1 MDNQRLFTWGLFG
14 LVFFMTWQAWQID
27 YNTPAPAT
35 LVQQPET
42 IAPEEVNST
51 NLPALETGGD
61 LPQLETTGTPATVEP
76 AGASTTT
83 TNTSPQRT
91 VRVITDVLDITIDLR
106 GGDLASATTLKYPL
120 HKDSPDDLVQLL
132 SSDPRDF
139 GRFQTGLVVPP
150 ENQKGPT
157 HFANY
162 SSEKSSYELGSAA
175 ELAVPLTWSNDAGL
189 NVTKTYVFRPGRYQI
204 DLNYTINNAADTE
217 ITAVPYAQIV
227 KTAKKPERSMVD
239 VETYSFSGPVVFNG
253 DSYDK
258 VAIDDLEDGDA
269 QNFRATNGWI
279 ASIQH
284 HFLTAIVPPAGNE
297 WRYDVNL
304 KNGIYNVNMVGQ
316 SAAATVAPGAT
327 ETIGVTLFVG
337 PKLQDQLEAIAPKL
351 KLTVDYGIL
360 TLLAQ
365 PLFWLLDHVHD
376 LVKNWGWSI
385 ILVTLLIKLLFYR
398 LTAASGRSMAKMRSL
413 QPRMKKLQERYKD
426 DRQALSR
433 EMMDLYKREKV
444 NPAAGCLPILVQ
456 MPFFLAFYWVLLESV
471 EMRQAPFMLWIND
484 LSSRDP
490 FFVLPLLMGAA
501 MLVQTKLNPA
511 PADPIQAKVMSVLP
525 VIFTVFFAFFP
536 AGLVLYWLT
545 NTLLSIAQQ
554 WRINKLVEAEEKA
567 RNA

>member
-14 LVFFMTWQAWQID
+14 LIFFMTWQAWQLD
-27 YNTPAPAT
+27 YNTPVAAVEPVVETVAPQAAT
-35 LVQQPET
+35 DTLPT
-42 IAPEEVNST
+42 ISN
-51 NLPALETGGD
+51 NGD
-61 LPQLETTGTPATVEP
+61 LPNIDPAPTAAAGQTEAATTQTATS
-76 AGASTTT
+76 A
-83 TNTSPQRT
+83 PQQT
-91 VRVITDVLDITIDLR
+91 VRVVTDVLDITIDLR
-106 GGDLASATTLKYPL
+106 GGDIASATTLRYPV
-120 HKDSPDDLVQLL
+120 HKDSPDELVQLL
-132 SSDPRDF
+132 SSEPQDF

-150 ENQKGPT
+150 DNQNGPT

-162 SSEKSSYELGSAA
+162 ESAKKSYQLTGTEAL
-175 ELAVPLTWSNDAGL
+175 EVPLTWSNGQGL
-189 NVTKTYVFRPGRYQI
+189 SVTKTFRFRPGSYQI
-204 DLNYTINNAADTE
+204 DLSYTLNNATDEA

-227 KTAKKPERSMVD
+227 KSAKKPERSMVD

-258 VAIDDLEDGDA
+258 VSIDDLEDGDD
-269 QNFRATNGWI
+269 QKFTATNGWI
-279 ASIQH
+279 AAIQH
-284 HFLTAIVPPAGNE
+284 HFMVAIVPPSGSD

-304 KNGIYNVNMVGQ
+304 KNGVFNVNTVGQ
-316 SAAATVAPGAT
+316 AAAATVASGAS
-327 ETIGVTLFVG
+327 ETLGVTLFVG

-365 PLFWLLDHVHD
+365 PLFWLLDNVHD

-385 ILVTLLIKLLFYR
+385 ILVTLLIKLMFYR
-398 LTAASGRSMAKMRSL
+398 LTASSGRSMAKMRSL

-501 MLVQTKLNPA
+501 MLMQTKLNPA

-536 AGLVLYWLT
+536 AGLVLYWFT

-567 RNA
+567 KKA